1 VATLNDAAFRADYA
15 KTAQVLDP
23 RDWQDAERIIRET
36 VDTPA
41 DVLAYVRELLPAG
54 AGQ

>member
-1 VATLNDAAFRADYA
+1 MMQDSAFLADLA
-15 KTAQVLDP
+15 RTTQPPDP
-23 RDWQDAERIIRET
+23 RSWQDAERIIRET